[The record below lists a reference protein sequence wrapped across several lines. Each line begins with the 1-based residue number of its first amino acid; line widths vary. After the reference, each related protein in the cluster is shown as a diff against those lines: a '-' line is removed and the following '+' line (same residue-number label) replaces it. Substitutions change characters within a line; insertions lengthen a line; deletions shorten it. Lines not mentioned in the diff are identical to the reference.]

1 VFRFRHGLDRRV
13 ISLADPMSFEAEQY
27 RRIRHQIEELRAR
40 RGVQTIAM
48 TSAVAGDGKSL
59 TSVNLSATL
68 ARSMGARVL
77 LIDMD
82 LRRPTVGKL
91 LGLQAARGGFTSLLE
106 HPETKLQDYVQQVPQ
121 SNLHVIPTLVTRGDT
136 YELLRSPQFGRVLE
150 QARNQYEYVVLDTP
164 PVIPVPDTTLI
175 NRHVDGYVL
184 VVSANHTPRKLV
196 GEALSLLTPSSVLG
210 IVFNRDDRPM
220 FGYYRGHYRQY
231 FRHYVRAMNTRE
243 IA

>member
-1 VFRFRHGLDRRV
+1 
-13 ISLADPMSFEAEQY
+13 
-27 RRIRHQIEELRAR
+27 
-40 RGVQTIAM
+40 M
-48 TSAVAGDGKSL
+48 TSAVAGDGKTL

-68 ARSMGARVL
+68 ARSAGAKVL

-82 LRRPTVGKL
+82 LRRPTVGKV
-91 LGLQAARGGFTSLLE
+91 LGIQPVRGGFASLLE
-106 HPETKLQDYVQQVPQ
+106 HADAKLKDFVQPVPK

-136 YELLRSPQFGRVLE
+136 YELLRSPQFAKVVE
-150 QARNQYEYVVLDTP
+150 QARSQYDYVILDTP

-175 NRHVDGYVL
+175 NHHVDGYLV

-220 FGYYRGHYRQY
+220 FGYYRGHYQQY
-231 FRHYVRAMNTRE
+231 FRHYVRSMNARE
-243 IA
+243 TA

>member
-1 VFRFRHGLDRRV
+1 MFRFRQGIDRRV
-13 ISLADPMSFEAEQY
+13 ISLSDPMSFEAEQY
-27 RRIRHQIEELRAR
+27 RRVRHQIEELRAR
-40 RGVQTIAM
+40 SGVRTIAM
-48 TSAVAGDGKSL
+48 TSAVAGDGKTL

-68 ARSMGARVL
+68 ARSMGVKVL

-91 LGLQAARGGFTSLLE
+91 LGLQPVHGGFAGLLE
-106 HPETKLQDYVQQVPQ
+106 QPQAKLQDYVMSVPQ
-121 SNLHVIPTLVTRGDT
+121 SNLHVIPTMVTRSDT
-136 YELLRSPQFGRVLE
+136 YELLRSPHFANLLE

-175 NRHVDGYVL
+175 NHHVDGYIMI
-184 VVSANHTPRKLV
+184 VSANSTPRKLV

-231 FRHYVRAMNTRE
+231 FRHYVRAMNNRE
-243 IA
+243 LA